1 MWICVWAGS
10 GAQEEIQPAAF
21 RLAQEYSS
29 LSSSRLGN
37 SQQRDAFADLICYFA
52 GFRQWGEEE
61 DSQTSGLANRVSPM
75 KASFTGQRYKN
86 GLMQR
91 DSIGFEERST
101 ERYREVSPARK
112 VQVALRRRC

>member
-29 LSSSRLGN
+29 LSSSRLGK
-37 SQQRDAFADLICYFA
+37 SQHRDAFADLLCYFA

-61 DSQTSGLANRVSPM
+61 DSQTSGLANG
-75 KASFTGQRYKN
+75 T
-86 GLMQR
+86 LLR
-91 DSIGFEERST
+91 DKGTKMVLCRGT
-101 ERYREVSPARK
+101 A
-112 VQVALRRRC
+112 